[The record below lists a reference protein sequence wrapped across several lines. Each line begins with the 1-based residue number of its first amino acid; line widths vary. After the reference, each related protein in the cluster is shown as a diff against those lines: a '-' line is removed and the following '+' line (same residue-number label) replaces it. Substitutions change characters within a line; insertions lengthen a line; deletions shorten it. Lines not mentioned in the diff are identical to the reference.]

1 MLHNPYPIYRRFLEQ
16 GPIRYVDYG
25 SGMWAVFSHAVCS
38 TSIREPLLSSKRTAA
53 LLRDLPA
60 ERKTEF
66 AELVRCVDRD
76 VLRPVVELN
85 FGAEANYELRPL
97 PLIDVYLDQISLP
110 RSRNTGG
117 EKVLASA

>member
-38 TSIREPLLSSKRTAA
+38 TSIREPLLSSNRTAA

-66 AELVRCVDRD
+66 GELVRRNQRHRASKVGRIM
-76 VLRPVVELN
+76 RPEEHTSEL
-85 FGAEANYELRPL
+85 
-97 PLIDVYLDQISLP
+97 QSL
-110 RSRNTGG
+110 
-117 EKVLASA
+117 A